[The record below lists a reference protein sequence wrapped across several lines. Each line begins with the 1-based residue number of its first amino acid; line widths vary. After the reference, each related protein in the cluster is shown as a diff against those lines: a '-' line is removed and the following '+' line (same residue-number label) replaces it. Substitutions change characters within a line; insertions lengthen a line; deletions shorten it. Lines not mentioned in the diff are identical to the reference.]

1 MEKRIVAVPV
11 ADMRVE
17 PKHRSERASQ
27 ALYGHWI
34 EVVEARAEFVLA
46 QSDDGYNGWILGAYL
61 HSPASNISSESIVTS
76 QIAVFSGS
84 GGRRLSLPYGAR
96 LRSLGGERFAGVLGD
111 SLDLIFGRVSLA
123 ESVPLADALKE
134 AFSLVSVPYLWGG
147 ASSYGY
153 DCSGFVQA
161 IFRRLGQTL
170 PRDSKDQ
177 ANVGTAVKAEDVAG
191 GDLVC
196 FPGHIALAL
205 GDGLILH
212 SSRLRGGVQ
221 VESLVPRKPD
231 FREDLAGSIT
241 TIRRVLQ

>member
-17 PKHRSERASQ
+17 PQHRSERASQ
-27 ALYGHWI
+27 ALYGHSI
-34 EVVEARAEFVLA
+34 EVVEVRGEFVLA
-46 QSDDGYNGWILGAYL
+46 QADDGYRGWILGAYL
-61 HSPASNISSESIVTS
+61 HSPASELNSETLVTS
-76 QIAVFSGS
+76 QIAVFSGP
-84 GGRRLSLPYGAR
+84 GGLRLSLPYGAR
-96 LRSLGGERFAGVLGD
+96 LRSLGGERFAGVTGD
-111 SLDLIFGRVSLA
+111 ALDLVFGRVSLV

-134 AFSLVSVPYLWGG
+134 ALSLVSVPYLWGG
-147 ASSYGY
+147 TSSFGY

-177 ANVGTAVKAEDVAG
+177 ATVGMEVKPEEVTR
-191 GDLVC
+191 GDLIC
-196 FPGHIALAL
+196 FAGHIALAL
-205 GDGLILH
+205 GDGTILH

-221 VESLVPRKPD
+221 VEALLPHKPG

-241 TIRRVLQ
+241 TIRRVL